1 MLYAKNIRL
10 LAAKL
15 KQVGSQNTQT
25 NPFTKNG
32 ILYIMCVIKVAAQK
46 RVLLLCDFDFGF
58 HIPSNSCLKL
68 KCK

>member
-1 MLYAKNIRL
+1 MLYAKNIQS
-10 LAAKL
+10 LAARL
-15 KQVGSQNTQT
+15 KQIRSQNTQT
-25 NPFTKNG
+25 NPFTNNG
-32 ILYIMCVIKVAAQK
+32 IFYIMCEIKVATQK